1 MNIITVLIIGVIC
14 LGAGWLLGVKN
25 IDNIENLVDKTE
37 QAVEFLEQQGVPDM
51 DMMNMTL
58 NMNRNAEV
66 SLKVDVLLDI
76 ETGDMDSAKEK
87 LIDSLSSDYYDIYE
101 DTTHEMTSE
110 ESEELVERLSTLAK
124 EYKPFKRIKLELKDF
139 E

>member
-25 IDNIENLVDKTE
+25 IDNIESLVDKTE
-37 QAVEFLEQQGVPDM
+37 QAVEFLEQQGAPDM

-76 ETGDMDSAKEK
+76 EAGDMDSAKDK
-87 LIDSLSSDYYDIYE
+87 LINSLSSDYYDIYE
-101 DTTHEMTSE
+101 DATHEMTSE
-110 ESEELVERLSTLAK
+110 ESEKLVERLNTLSK
-124 EYKPFKRIKLELKDF
+124 EHESFKTIKLELNDF
-139 E
+139 

>member
-1 MNIITVLIIGVIC
+1 MNIMTVLIIGAIC
-14 LGAGWLLGVKN
+14 LGLGWLLGVKN
-25 IDNIENLVDKTE
+25 INNIENLVDKTE
-37 QAVEFLEQQGVPDM
+37 QAVEFLEQQGAPDV
-51 DMMNMTL
+51 DMMNITL
-58 NMNRNAEV
+58 NMNRNAGV

-101 DTTHEMTSE
+101 DATHEMTSE

-124 EYKPFKRIKLELKDF
+124 EYKPFKRIRTKRL
-139 E
+139 